1 MCGGEE
7 LADRREEADVGG
19 RIRTWCTPDWA
30 LVNLNHLVD
39 LVEARD
45 PIVRPWSLFRAV
57 QPARERLLQNVGNE
71 GALAAPRDAR
81 HGNEF
86 AEREGDVKLAE
97 IVLTRPLHRDR
108 LATPLATRLRH
119 RHRAVAAKVGASN
132 GILRCKELLER
143 AVRDH
148 VTAEFA
154 CARPDI
160 NDPVGGTNR
169 LFVMLNHQHRIAEVA
184 QPN

>member
-7 LADRREEADVGG
+7 LADRREETDVGG
-19 RIRTWCTPDWA
+19 RIRARRTADWA

-57 QPARERLLQNVGNE
+57 QPARERLLQDVGDE

-86 AEREGDVKLAE
+86 AEREGDVDLAQV
-97 IVLTRPLHRDR
+97 VLPRPLDRDR
-108 LATPLATRLRH
+108 LATPLAARLRH
-119 RHRAVAAKVGASN
+119 RHRAVTTKVGASN
-132 GILRCKELLER
+132 GVLRCKELLER
-143 AVRDH
+143 AVRNQA
-148 VTAEFA
+148 TAMFA
-154 CARPDI
+154 SAGSNI
-160 NDPVGGTNR
+160 YDPVGGTNR